1 MNNILKRAGALDDRA
16 VASLTLGVAGLFFF
30 NLLFGPAAI
39 VLGAFAAHRRRD
51 HAPSRR
57 AGLAGIALGVADL
70 LVLAVLVAVQI
81 HHGSLTWRL

>member
-1 MNNILKRAGALDDRA
+1 MNNILRRAGALDDRA

-30 NLLFGPAAI
+30 NVLFGPAAI
-39 VLGAFAAHRRRD
+39 VLGAFAVHRRRE
-51 HAPSRR
+51 HKPSRT

-81 HHGSLTWRL
+81 RHGALTWHL

>member
-1 MNNILKRAGALDDRA
+1 MDIRKRAAALDDRA

-39 VLGAFAAHRRRD
+39 VLGAFAVHRRRE
-51 HAPSRR
+51 HTPSRT

-70 LVLAVLVAVQI
+70 VVLAVLMAVQI
-81 HHGSLTWRL
+81 RQGSLTWHV